1 VVAEASYSTLRG
13 FKMQENWQLSLKN
26 YLIDQYVQKSEEWVD
41 LNISTSGLL
50 NMTIVSNRFVGLS
63 MPQRKAQMS
72 ELLQSRLPHLSPGFL
87 SLYTLSEA
95 ESLDLSPPQV
105 GNAASV
111 NTWQDLAIQAANP
124 QNETQVRQREPSL
137 PRTVTFYS
145 FKGGVGR
152 TTALTHVASILAMR
166 GLKIVAV
173 DLDLEAPGLSTAFN
187 LKPQPKYGI
196 VDYFYERSYLPEG
209 VEPSISIAE
218 IFGEVRIPNA
228 TGRLFVVPA
237 GSLNLDYISKV
248 DDLHATT
255 VIDGNN
261 SLWSIF
267 KREIQE
273 QLKPDIILVDSRT
286 GINQWGALS
295 LIQAADEAIIFMF
308 PNEQNRQGIEVL
320 LRSLQSLKDL
330 SINFVFSPVPDITQ
344 VGLAKVQPIWE
355 SLMQTLKTATNEN
368 YETDEDESELDNY
381 RTPIEELLVIP
392 YIVPIAL
399 ADSYPVPGTQDYY
412 TKIANSIDEK
422 TDELKRSTVL
432 NTIEQ
437 RWRII
442 ESLHF
447 PEVNAADPRQ
457 DLSLLFQRTTDFER
471 FLDETNCLIRGRKG
485 TGKTALYWLF
495 LKHEN
500 VAKKLGRGRLDN
512 TVFLSAHGRFQES
525 RPSRDEFQSIH
536 QALQQNSGSW
546 EAFWRAYL
554 LLRYHQERSLN
565 FPRGKKGEKFN
576 DLKKNI
582 NDLSQEKWQ
591 SEHTEALVQLSTN
604 YKLRLTIKD
613 AIGIINEEARNNSQ
627 KLWFLYDDLDEDFP
641 AGEVRQQAI
650 AGLFQLVQSC
660 DASRLAEIRFKIFL
674 REDIWNRLT
683 FDNKSHFTGRDII
696 LQWTKIDFLRLALRQ
711 AIQSENFKNFV
722 DRVSPVAVES
732 IDRASEDEIDKALE
746 ILWGSRRRGGNR
758 AKKVSQWVYERLT
771 DSSGTTFPRSLS
783 ILLKEAK
790 EQELTYKGQSSSKFR
805 ADRLLQGKSLEF
817 GLKKASEKRCEEI
830 KEEYPNLI
838 NFFELLNG
846 KSALLEKEQ
855 LQAIWQ
861 NSAVSIIEN
870 FEEFASFLGEIGII
884 EWREKDKRYKF
895 ADIYVY
901 GFKMDRRGTV

>member
-1 VVAEASYSTLRG
+1 
-13 FKMQENWQLSLKN
+13 MQENWQLSLKQH
-26 YLIDQYVQKSEEWVD
+26 ITKQYVRNSPEWVD

-50 NMTIVSNRFVGLS
+50 NLTIVSNHFVGLS
-63 MPQRKAQMS
+63 LPQRKAQIS

-87 SLYTLSEA
+87 SLYTLLEA
-95 ESLDLSPPQV
+95 ESLNLSPPQI

-124 QNETQVRQREPSL
+124 QNEIQVRQRESSL

-237 GSLNLDYISKV
+237 GFLNLDYISKV

-267 KREIQE
+267 KGEIQE

-308 PNEQNRQGIEVL
+308 PNEQNRQGVEVL

-355 SLMQTLKTATNEN
+355 SLMKILKNATNEN

-392 YIVPIAL
+392 YLVPIAL

-432 NTIEQ
+432 NSTTEQ
-437 RWRII
+437 RWNII

-447 PEVNAADPRQ
+447 PEVNAADTRQ
-457 DLSLLFQRTTDFER
+457 DLSLLFQRTTDFEK
-471 FLDETNCLIRGRKG
+471 FLDETTCLIRGRKG

-500 VAKKLGRGRLDN
+500 VAQKLGRGRLDN
-512 TVFLSAHGRFQES
+512 TVCLSAHGRFQES

-554 LLRYHQERSLN
+554 LLRYHQERSFD

-576 DLKKNI
+576 DLKKII
-582 NDLSQEKWQ
+582 NDLSQETWQ
-591 SEHTEALVQLSTN
+591 SEHTEALVELSTN

-613 AIGIINEEARNNSQ
+613 AIGIINQEARNNSQ

-641 AGEVRQQAI
+641 AGEVRQEAL

-674 REDIWNRLT
+674 REDIWNRLI

-711 AIQSENFKNFV
+711 AIQSEKFKNLV

-746 ILWGSRRRGGNR
+746 ILWGSRRRGGSR
-758 AKKVSQWVYERLT
+758 AKNVSRWVYERLT

-790 EQELTYKGQSSSKFR
+790 EQELTYKGKSSSKFR
-805 ADRLLQGKSLEF
+805 TDRLLQSKSLEL

-830 KEEYPNLI
+830 QEEYPNLI
-838 NFFELLNG
+838 KFFDSLNG
-846 KSALLEKEQ
+846 KSAFLQKKQ
-855 LQAIWQ
+855 LQEIWD
-861 NSAVSIIEN
+861 NSDYNIIKN
-870 FEEFASFLGEIGII
+870 FEEFVSFLGEIGII

-901 GFKMDRRGTV
+901 GFKMDRRGAA